1 MNMRNIAAVM
11 ALMLAAVSCGG
22 GQASVAEAE
31 PGEPMAVSPAE
42 VLELVAGN
50 DVFAFELFRS
60 LAEGDNLII
69 SPHSIATALTM
80 TYAGARGATA
90 EEMRA
95 ALGITLDD
103 EIIHAARGALVREL
117 LAEPEEPG
125 EDEGEPFELEI
136 ANTLW
141 AQNGYPFLDEFLERL
156 ATDYQAGMN
165 LVDFVNAA
173 EEARQAINASVEEQ
187 TRGRITDLI
196 PPGVLDR
203 LTRLVL
209 VNAIWFKG
217 TWEEEFSP
225 DATRDEPFTLPDGT
239 EVQVPMMRGSLDTR
253 YLDGD
258 GYQVVWLPYVGGA
271 SMVVIVPDEGR
282 FDEVVAGLGPDRVR
296 TDAARAETG
305 SVDLGFPRFE
315 FRTQMELS
323 AVLEDLGMESAFVP
337 PPGEGTADF
346 SGMTA
351 EPELFVS
358 AVIHDAFV
366 SVDEEG
372 TEAAAATAV
381 AMSATSARVEVATL
395 TVDRPFVFLIQ
406 HDSSREI
413 LFLGQVTDPRS

>member
-1 MNMRNIAAVM
+1 MRNIAALM
-11 ALMLAAVSCGG
+11 ALMLAGVSCGG
-22 GQASVAEAE
+22 GQVSVAEAE

-42 VLELVAGN
+42 VTQLVAGN
-50 DVFAFELFRS
+50 DVFALALFRS
-60 LAEGDNLII
+60 LAKDDNLII

-103 EIIHAARGALVREL
+103 EILHAARGALVSEL

-125 EDEGEPFELEI
+125 EDEGEPFQLEI
-136 ANTLW
+136 VNTLW
-141 AQNGYPFLDEFLERL
+141 AQNGYPFLDEFLQTL
-156 ATDYQAGMN
+156 ATDYQAGMK

-196 PPGVLDR
+196 PPGVLDQ

-225 DATRDEPFTLPDGT
+225 DSTRDAVFTLLDGT
-239 EVQVPMMRGSLDTR
+239 EVQVPMMEGSLDTR

-282 FDEVVAGLGPDRVR
+282 FDEVVAGLDPELVR
-296 TDAARAETG
+296 TDSAGAATG
-305 SVDLGFPRFE
+305 LVVLALPRFE
-315 FRTQMELS
+315 FRTQLELS
-323 AVLEDLGMESAFVP
+323 TVLEDLGMESAFRP

-381 AMSATSARVEVATL
+381 VMEGTGAPVELATL

-406 HDSSREI
+406 HDSSGEI

>member
-1 MNMRNIAAVM
+1 MRNIAAVT
-11 ALMLAAVSCGG
+11 ALMLAVVSCGG
-22 GQASVAEAE
+22 EQASVAEAE
-31 PGEPMAVSPAE
+31 PGEPQAVSPAE
-42 VLELVAGN
+42 VDELVAGN
-50 DVFAFELFRS
+50 DVFAFDLFRS
-60 LAEGDNLII
+60 LAKGDNLII

-80 TYAGARGATA
+80 TYAGARGSTA
-90 EEMRA
+90 EEMKA

-103 EIIHAARGALVREL
+103 EILHAARGALVREL
-117 LAEPEEPG
+117 LAEPEQTG

-141 AQNGYPFLDEFLERL
+141 AQNGYPFLDEFLETL

-196 PPGVLDR
+196 PPGVLDQ

-217 TWEEEFSP
+217 TWEEEFPP
-225 DATRDEPFTLPDGT
+225 DATRDAAFTLLDGT
-239 EVQVPMMRGSLDTR
+239 QVQVPMMNGGLETR

-258 GYQVVWLPYVGGA
+258 GYQVVWLPYIGGA
-271 SMVVIVPDEGR
+271 SMVVIVPDVGR
-282 FDEVVAGLGPDRVR
+282 FDEVVGELDPEQVR
-296 TDAARAETG
+296 TDSARAATG
-305 SVDLGFPRFE
+305 LVVLALPRFE
-315 FRTQMELS
+315 FRTQLELS
-323 AVLEDLGMESAFVP
+323 RVLEVLGMESAFLP

-346 SGMTA
+346 SGMTG

-381 AMSATSARVEVATL
+381 VMEGTGAPVELANL
-395 TVDRPFVFLIQ
+395 TVDRPFLFLIQ
-406 HDSSREI
+406 HDSSGEI